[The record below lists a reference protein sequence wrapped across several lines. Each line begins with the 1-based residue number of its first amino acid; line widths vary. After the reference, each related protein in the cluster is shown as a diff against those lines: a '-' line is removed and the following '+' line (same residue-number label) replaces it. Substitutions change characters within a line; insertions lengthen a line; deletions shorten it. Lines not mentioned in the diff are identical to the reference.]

1 MEELSNLT
9 FFNKQICQLT
19 GEDNF
24 QLWKQQ
30 VLLEVRGFNLE
41 GYLFDTL
48 HVPHMIDYGE
58 GNKVLNSK
66 YVGFNLFLYQQ
77 SIGRMYACYVYL
89 NEAPSILLFL
99 INHSHNESV

>member
-30 VLLEVRGFNLE
+30 VLLEVKGFNLE

-48 HVPHMIDYGE
+48 HVPHMLASISSSIS
-58 GNKVLNSK
+58 KVL
-66 YVGFNLFLYQQ
+66 VGCMLAT
-77 SIGRMYACYVYL
+77 SI
-89 NEAPSILLFL
+89 
-99 INHSHNESV
+99 